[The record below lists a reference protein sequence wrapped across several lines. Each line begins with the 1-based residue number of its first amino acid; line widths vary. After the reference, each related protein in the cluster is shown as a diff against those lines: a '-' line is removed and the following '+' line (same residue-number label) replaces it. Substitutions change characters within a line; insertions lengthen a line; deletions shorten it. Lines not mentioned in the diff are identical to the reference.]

1 MEGFSIT
8 ERVNINVGGKGII
21 TFAVEMAPDNT
32 YTGGLKNLYPTIEK
46 VTSPQGNIPVHLLF
60 STNEVEKAREAA
72 RIEAHRRTLFVSE
85 EK

>member
-21 TFAVEMAPDNT
+21 TFAVELHPSTLYLN
-32 YTGGLKNLYPTIEK
+32 GLRNDFPVIES
-46 VTSPQGNIPVHLLF
+46 VTSSQGNIPVHLLF
-60 STNEVEKAREAA
+60 SANEVEKAREAA